1 MSTVFLQIL
10 GESKQIKPIVDNAVP
25 AVLYMKEKAPQEKE
39 RSIPMSSAAFSPA
52 GKVILGSEKDNVVT
66 CCAPIAAGQTVLA
79 GTEAVLAVQDI
90 PIYHKMAIADIP
102 AGSKV
107 YKYGQPI
114 GIASAPIARG
124 QHVHVQNLES
134 DRGRGDRKGG
144 NAK

>member
-1 MSTVFLQIL
+1 
-10 GESKQIKPIVDNAVP
+10 
-25 AVLYMKEKAPQEKE
+25 
-39 RSIPMSSAAFSPA
+39 MSSAASSPA

-79 GTEAVLAVQDI
+79 GAAPVQAVQDI
-90 PIYHKMAIADIP
+90 PIYHKMAITNIP
-102 AGSKV
+102 AGAVV

-114 GIASAPIARG
+114 GIASRAISVG

-144 NAK
+144 NVK